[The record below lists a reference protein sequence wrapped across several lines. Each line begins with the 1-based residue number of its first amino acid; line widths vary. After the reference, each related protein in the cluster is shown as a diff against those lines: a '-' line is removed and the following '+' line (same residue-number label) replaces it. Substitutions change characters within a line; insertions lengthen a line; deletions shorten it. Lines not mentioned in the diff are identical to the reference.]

1 MLCEVKVNTD
11 AAVVDMLVV
20 NPERLFLLVH
30 REAREL
36 LPNSTLRDDV
46 LTIVLNVDSPA
57 VRVML
62 RKVAGP
68 VAVRFRGLARY
79 REVPNKRPTGL
90 RLLLVF
96 GKSNNFADSLQATGQ
111 TQLSGHNCGAAPL
124 LGRRHAAHKRAQ
136 TSPFKRRIECCL
148 QNFGVIQSVLELLR
162 QALASGKVDNLDR
175 TVVPSVPEEKNLK
188 VRTLGVGVD
197 AALLQRDRA
206 VGLYIDC

>member
-20 NPERLFLLVH
+20 NPERLLLLVH

-46 LTIVLNVDSPA
+46 LTVVLNIDSPA

-68 VAVRFRGLARY
+68 VAVRLRGLAGY
-79 REVPNKRPTGL
+79 REVTDKRPAGL

-96 GKSNNFADSLQATGQ
+96 RKPDDFADSFQATGQ
-111 TQLSGHNCGAAPL
+111 AQLAGHDCGAAPL
-124 LGRRHAAHKRAQ
+124 LGRCHAAHKRAQ

-148 QNFGVIQSVLELLR
+148 QDFGVIQSVLELLR
-162 QALASGKVDNLDR
+162 QALASGEVDNLDR
-175 TVVPSVPEEKNLK
+175 AVVPSIPEEKNLK
-188 VRTLGVGVD
+188 IGALGVGID
-197 AALLQRDRA
+197 TTLLQRDRA